1 MLQYSKLQMAKTV
14 VKISV
19 VRVYN
24 SYLVLV
30 FLVIA
35 RYALAISI
43 HKYATKSK
51 QVYRKLKVDVV
62 IV

>member
-1 MLQYSKLQMAKTV
+1 MAKTV